1 MDDSIEIPESP
12 LFMDPETSRCPQ
24 ATYGEMLARCP
35 VSRMP
40 ITKGLIIAGYEDVM
54 YCLRHPE
61 IFSSEMSEQ
70 MALGTQR
77 PMIPQQIDP
86 PNQTRYRKIL
96 DPQFS
101 RKKMALIEPAI
112 RKSAIQM
119 IEPLLDQGACDF
131 NQDFAVPLP
140 CESFLHLM
148 GLPAGDLDLLI
159 HLKDGIIRPQSRAQN
174 AMDGEEINRIRK
186 SAGDDIYLYF
196 EDLIK
201 EREAAPRDDL
211 MGHLLRAEVDG
222 ERLSHNEIL
231 DIAFL
236 FILAGLDTV
245 TATLNCSVAY
255 LASNPGQQE
264 KLTQNPA
271 LIEKAIEEMM
281 RWETPVTGV
290 PRLVKQDVKISGH
303 EIKAGEMVLLLL
315 GSANVDPHEFDQPE
329 LVDFE
334 RARNRHIAFGSGP
347 HRCLGSHLARMEL
360 KVALEEWHKRIPSYR
375 LANDTPLIFS
385 AGIRDVEALPLAWS

>member
-1 MDDSIEIPESP
+1 
-12 LFMDPETSRCPQ
+12 MDPETSRCPQ

-140 CESFLHLM
+140 CESFLHPVSYTHLT
-148 GLPAGDLDLLI
+148 LP
-159 HLKDGIIRPQSRAQN
+159 
-174 AMDGEEINRIRK
+174 
-186 SAGDDIYLYF
+186 
-196 EDLIK
+196 
-201 EREAAPRDDL
+201 
-211 MGHLLRAEVDG
+211 
-222 ERLSHNEIL
+222 
-231 DIAFL
+231 
-236 FILAGLDTV
+236 T
-245 TATLNCSVAY
+245 
-255 LASNPGQQE
+255 
-264 KLTQNPA
+264 
-271 LIEKAIEEMM
+271 KA
-281 RWETPVTGV
+281 
-290 PRLVKQDVKISGH
+290 
-303 EIKAGEMVLLLL
+303 
-315 GSANVDPHEFDQPE
+315 
-329 LVDFE
+329 
-334 RARNRHIAFGSGP
+334 
-347 HRCLGSHLARMEL
+347 
-360 KVALEEWHKRIPSYR
+360 
-375 LANDTPLIFS
+375 
-385 AGIRDVEALPLAWS
+385 